1 MCLQR
6 SGNRRTAYV
15 MPEVLQR
22 TSDSRIP
29 SGRILLRHPHD
40 QPPDLREDART
51 ARSARRAR
59 PLARDELAMPAQDR
73 IGRDNRR
80 NLAQH
85 TSAQTLP
92 APRETAPLFV
102 GYPQS
107 SATKL
112 TPQSTLRA
120 RVATRGSR
128 VAAPL
133 ASAARLARSGGAN
146 RGRTASLKS
155 LPANGRRHQS
165 W

>member
-1 MCLQR
+1 
-6 SGNRRTAYV
+6 

-29 SGRILLRHPHD
+29 PGRILLCHPHD
-40 QPPDLREDART
+40 QSPDLREDART
-51 ARSARRAR
+51 ARSARRVR

-85 TSAQTLP
+85 TPAQMLP
-92 APRETAPLFV
+92 APRETAPLVV

-112 TPQSTLRA
+112 TLAKFGSLR
-120 RVATRGSR
+120 SD
-128 VAAPL
+128 
-133 ASAARLARSGGAN
+133 
-146 RGRTASLKS
+146 
-155 LPANGRRHQS
+155 RR
-165 W
+165 